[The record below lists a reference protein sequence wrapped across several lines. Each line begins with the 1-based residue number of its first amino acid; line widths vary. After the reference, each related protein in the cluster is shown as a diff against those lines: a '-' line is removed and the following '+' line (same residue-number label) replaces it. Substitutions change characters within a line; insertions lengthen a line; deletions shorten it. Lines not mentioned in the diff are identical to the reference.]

1 MKSGHGFLRA
11 RVESTLVDLC
21 SHGTNRSMNVNM
33 KRRWFRRVAVVKM
46 IEVFDACC
54 QPVTAGVLDETDAE
68 ELAAMFKAL
77 ADPARLRLLSM
88 VASSSAGEVCA
99 CDLVGPSGKSQ
110 PTVSHHMAML
120 VDAGLVTREKRGKW
134 AWYSVV
140 PERLA
145 GLRNVLTP

>member
-1 MKSGHGFLRA
+1 
-11 RVESTLVDLC
+11 
-21 SHGTNRSMNVNM
+21 
-33 KRRWFRRVAVVKM
+33 
-46 IEVFDACC
+46 
-54 QPVTAGVLDETDAE
+54 
-68 ELAAMFKAL
+68 
-77 ADPARLRLLSM
+77 M
-88 VASSSAGEVCA
+88 VASASTGEVCA
-99 CDLVGPSGKSQ
+99 CDLVEPSGKSQ